1 MTSLS
6 HVLIACGLGVAYSA
20 HAGGPPP
27 PEDGPVTA
35 AERKAAVDALAT
47 ALDANYVFPE
57 RAKAIDKMLHEHLR
71 RGDYAKLASG
81 AAFAQKLTE
90 DMVALVHDLHLAV
103 GYFEHPDPVHQE
115 ATDELYLNHG
125 IFEVRRM
132 RFNIGYLNINVFGA
146 LAPTAEK
153 LGAAM
158 RLVHDTQSLI
168 IDLRDCHGGDTDTV
182 PVAASYLL
190 PANTHLL
197 DMYTR
202 STNTTERIYAKA
214 NLAGPHYPDKPVFIL
229 IGGDTA
235 SGCESFAYMMQ
246 TQKRATVIGEHSA
259 GAAHFGDPHKL
270 SDHFMAFVPVG
281 RPIDPITH
289 GDWEGTGVIPDV
301 PAPQA
306 TALDVAERKALQLLE
321 PKEPSPH
328 RRESIQKRISE
339 LEAVPPTGSCR
350 K

>member
-1 MTSLS
+1 MRSLS
-6 HVLIACGLGVAYSA
+6 PVLIICSLGVAYA
-20 HAGGPPP
+20 DNPPP
-27 PEDGPVTA
+27 LEDGPVTA
-35 AERKAAVDALAT
+35 AERKLVVDTLAT
-47 ALDANYVFPE
+47 TLDANYVFPD

-71 RGDYAKLASG
+71 RGDYDKLASG
-81 AAFAQKLTE
+81 AAFAHRLTD

-103 GYFEHPDPVHQE
+103 GYFEHPDPVHEE
-115 ATDELYLNHG
+115 ASDEVYLNHG

-132 RFNIGYLNINVFGA
+132 RFNIGYVNINVFGA
-146 LAPTAEK
+146 LTPTAEK

-158 RLVHDTQSLI
+158 KLLHDTQSLI
-168 IDLRDCHGGDTDTV
+168 VDLRDCHGGDTDTV

-202 STNTTERIYAKA
+202 STNTTERVYAKA
-214 NLAGPHYPDKPVFIL
+214 NLAGPHYAADKPVFIL

-246 TQKRATVIGEHSA
+246 AQKRATLIGEHSA

-301 PAPQA
+301 PAAQA
-306 TALDVAERKALQLLE
+306 TALDVAERKVLQLLE
-321 PKEPSPH
+321 PKESSPH

-339 LEAVPPTGSCR
+339 LETPPPTCSCPQ
-350 K
+350 

>member
-1 MTSLS
+1 MRTR
-6 HVLIACGLGVAYSA
+6 VLIACILGIAFTA
-20 HAGGPPP
+20 HADNPPP
-27 PEDGPVTA
+27 LEDGPVSA
-35 AERKAAVDALAT
+35 AERKTVVDTLAT
-47 ALDANYVFPE
+47 TLDANYVFPE

-71 RGDYAKLASG
+71 RGDYDKLASG
-81 AAFAQKLTE
+81 AAFAHRLTD

-103 GYFEHPDPVHQE
+103 GYFEHPDPAHQE

-132 RFNIGYLNINVFGA
+132 RFNIGYVNINVFGA

-158 RLVHDTQSLI
+158 KLLHDTQSLI
-168 IDLRDCHGGDTDTV
+168 VDLRDCHGGDTDTV

-214 NLAGPHYPDKPVFIL
+214 TLAGPHYAADKPVFIL

-246 TQKRATVIGEHSA
+246 AQKRATLIGEHSA

-289 GDWEGTGVIPDV
+289 GDWEGTGVLPDV
-301 PAPQA
+301 AATQA
-306 TALDVAERKALQLLE
+306 TALDVAERKVLQLLE
-321 PKEPSPH
+321 PREPSAH

-339 LEAVPPTGSCR
+339 LESPAPTGACR
-350 K
+350 R